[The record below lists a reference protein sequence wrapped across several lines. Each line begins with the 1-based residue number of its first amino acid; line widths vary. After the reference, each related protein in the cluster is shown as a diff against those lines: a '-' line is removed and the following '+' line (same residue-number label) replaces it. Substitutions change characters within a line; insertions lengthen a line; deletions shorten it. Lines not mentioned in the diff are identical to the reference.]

1 MIKRVFHGY
10 KTKQTSTKKA
20 PLLVPVKNKNSWQD
34 HADFPKYFRNV
45 QPELWNIWLFC
56 KATSARWELF
66 PRTAWWPGG
75 TLVSKGEAEWLAWQ
89 TWVKQTP
96 TNTSGIEVLCL
107 HYQSVRII
115 ILWENKATKAYCPLS
130 KMIYCSPEQLQS
142 CCALWEQRREEQECW
157 FSQREWCC
165 FGRYWSIQT
174 IVMRRVLKLFF
185 SSNTSLG
192 LFMKLLREKLYR
204 SLV

>member
-10 KTKQTSTKKA
+10 KIKQTSTKKA

-75 TLVSKGEAEWLAWQ
+75 TLASKGEAAWLLGKPEWNKHLQ
-89 TWVKQTP
+89 TLPGLKCCVFTIRV
-96 TNTSGIEVLCL
+96 SGLLSCG
-107 HYQSVRII
+107 
-115 ILWENKATKAYCPLS
+115 KTKPQRLTVPSPRWSTAALS
-130 KMIYCSPEQLQS
+130 SCQS

-157 FSQREWCC
+157 FSQRELCC